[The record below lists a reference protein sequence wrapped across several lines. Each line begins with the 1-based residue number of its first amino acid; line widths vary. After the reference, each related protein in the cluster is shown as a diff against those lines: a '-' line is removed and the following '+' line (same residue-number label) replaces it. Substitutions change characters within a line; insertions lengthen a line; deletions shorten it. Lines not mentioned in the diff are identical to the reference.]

1 MVPPIPPCRREP
13 VEFVFVRFSS
23 RLRDSLINNSS
34 FNTWAE
40 IPCTASFHVNS
51 SSAEQALK
59 CVCFG
64 ISAGKGCFKG
74 LFSRL
79 CTQELAPG
87 GGEYFTSLE
96 PEN

>member
-1 MVPPIPPCRREP
+1 MQKGACRICCCQ
-13 VEFVFVRFSS
+13 VFQQIEGF
-23 RLRDSLINNSS
+23 INNSS

>member
-13 VEFVFVRFSS
+13 VEFVVVRFSS

-64 ISAGKGCFKG
+64 ISAGKDCFKG